1 MNKEKLLII
10 LLIAFI
16 DLSCNSN
23 KAFYNLG
30 EVVMDSEMEIINI
43 TMIGNR
49 PFCKV
54 ILLDK
59 TYNFLIDTGAP
70 TAISEHVFNALSL
83 KISHEGSMSDSQ
95 KNKRTEKF
103 VILPELKLDNLV
115 FKNIGSS
122 ILNFDI
128 PEIKCLGFD
137 GIIGSNLMAKLFW
150 KFDYSNNKII
160 VTKNLDNFKVN
171 DFDFSVRF
179 KHKRQKT
186 PFVKGKVG
194 NKKISFMLDTGYFG
208 NISVLNNY
216 DYYKASSA
224 EDKFITK
231 SGSTSIGIYGGGSEK
246 KAFTMKTNLYLDKQL
261 FENELIESESYSL
274 IGGKFLRDY
283 EFVVD
288 WVNLKIYFKR
298 NNNTKIKNLKGFGFF
313 YRFKNG
319 KPIVSSKIE
328 SKDVP
333 INLGDEIL
341 EINQI
346 NFTTLDSFDFCK
358 YYLKE
363 IIKEESEIYIT
374 VKRLNDTLKFN
385 LKEQEFIK

>member
-16 DLSCNSN
+16 DLGCNST

-30 EVVMDSEMEIINI
+30 EVVMNSEMEVINI

-54 ILLDK
+54 IFLDK

-70 TAISEHVFNALSL
+70 TAISEDVFKVLNL
-83 KISHEGSMSDSQ
+83 KISHEGNMSDSQ

-122 ILNFDI
+122 ILNFDV

-150 KFDYSNNKII
+150 KFDYTNNKII

-179 KHKRQKT
+179 KHKNQKT
-186 PFVKGKVG
+186 PIVKGKVG
-194 NKKISFMLDTGYFG
+194 NKTTSFILDTGYFG

-216 DYYKASSA
+216 DYYKANSV

-246 KAFTMKTNLYLDKQL
+246 KAFTTKTNLYLDKQL

-274 IGGKFLRDY
+274 IGGEFLRDY

-298 NNNTKIKNLKGFGFF
+298 NDNIKIGNLKGFGFF
-313 YRFKNG
+313 YRFKGG
-319 KPIVSSKIE
+319 KPFVSSKIE

-341 EINQI
+341 EINQV
-346 NFTTLDSFDFCK
+346 NFTTLGSFDFCK
-358 YYLKE
+358 YYIEE
-363 IIKEESEIYIT
+363 IIKGESEMDIT
-374 VKRLNDTLKFN
+374 IKRHNDTLKFN